1 MQWYHFMISAVS
13 SAVYVVFDVIK
24 QDVNNSQPL
33 FLSCARQ
40 FIITLNMAAAEA
52 DQAKGS

>member
-1 MQWYHFMISAVS
+1 MVS
-13 SAVYVVFDVIK
+13 LHDQCCLEVFVITK
-24 QDVNNSQPL
+24 QDMNNSQPL

-52 DQAKGS
+52 GQAKGS